1 VIRSIYRN
9 LEEILGCFLLTATGL
24 VATIQVASRYVLS
37 RPFSWTEELAT
48 CLFVYLAFVG
58 AALALKKKE
67 HFALETLV
75 ERLPDRL
82 KRGVCL
88 LSSILILACSAIVF
102 WFGCRLTAQG
112 WNVTTPALEI
122 PSSIPYAAVPLG
134 GLLMTLRAFE
144 SLIEQW
150 RTPHPRNE
158 KELSNR

>member
-1 VIRSIYRN
+1 VIRSIYQN
-9 LEEILGCFLLTATGL
+9 LEEILGCILLAATGL
-24 VATIQVASRYVLS
+24 VATIQVASRYILE

-48 CLFVYLAFVG
+48 CLFVYLAFIG

-67 HFALETLV
+67 HFALETLI
-75 ERLPDRL
+75 ERLPDKL
-82 KRGVCL
+82 KRGVHL
-88 LSSILILACSAIVF
+88 LCSILILLCSAIVF

-150 RTPHPRNE
+150 KTLHPHNE
-158 KELSNR
+158 EESANR

>member
-1 VIRSIYRN
+1 MIRSIYRN

-24 VATIQVASRYVLS
+24 IAAIQVASRYILS

-48 CLFVYLAFVG
+48 CLFVYLAFIG

-75 ERLPDRL
+75 DRLPERVM
-82 KRGVCL
+82 RGVRF
-88 LSSILILACSAIVF
+88 IVAVLILVCSAIVF

-144 SLIEQW
+144 SLIEQC
-150 RTPHPRNE
+150 RTPHSHNE
-158 KELSNR
+158 EEPASR